1 MQSTTRDGAQD
12 GKDEPMKKRIRNVVY
27 GPPRFALTLEQ
38 TADAAFA
45 LGLFQTRPT
54 GQTILN
60 IERSAFAK
68 IRRQFP
74 ELAVELSR
82 VDGDE

>member
-1 MQSTTRDGAQD
+1 
-12 GKDEPMKKRIRNVVY
+12 MKKRIRNVVY

-45 LGLFQTRPT
+45 RGLFKTRPT
-54 GQTILN
+54 GQTIQN
-60 IERSAFAK
+60 IEQAAFAK
-68 IRRQFP
+68 IRRRFP